1 MIQYSFPTVQ
11 PQNFRKIVSLI
22 ETNYSILMHTSNPL
36 PSTLTS
42 IQGSLGLSSSPSG
55 SIIYITFFD
64 SPSEYSLAND
74 SKTVIYQSKS
84 MSKIPSKLEIEMLIS
99 GLI

>member
-1 MIQYSFPTVQ
+1 MIQYSFSISQ
-11 PQNFRKIVSLI
+11 PQNFQKIVSLI

-36 PSTLTS
+36 PSTLTN

-74 SKTVIYQSKS
+74 SKTIIYQSKPIP
-84 MSKIPSKLEIEMLIS
+84 KIPNESEIKTLIT